1 MSVLSKPRIRS
12 SWARALSLIALL
24 ATVRRSVA
32 QSTETFTDPLTGIVF
47 QRFFGAATNFGFGIA
62 LPENPSTDFI
72 GQLDVAMPNR
82 EGWAG
87 ISLQEDMVDPLLIVA
102 WPNGNEVVSSFRVAR
117 NEDDSPPEVTGDF
130 SIVEIPEGTVVTD
143 TKMTFTFLCQN
154 CLDNGQLSF
163 SPQDTSGK
171 FGMGWALADRPVSDA
186 GDTAAELPFHNVG
199 KLSRSRLDEKI
210 SSLRKGQDSTIS
222 MLYLAK
228 QGIHYSENGL
238 SSLVPALSRMARPRP
253 SRKILQVKKLV
264 VVVMIRVT
272 IPGILGTRMDL
283 TVTATAMMMIRVL

>member
-1 MSVLSKPRIRS
+1 M
-12 SWARALSLIALL
+12 
-24 ATVRRSVA
+24 
-32 QSTETFTDPLTGIVF
+32 
-47 QRFFGAATNFGFGIA
+47 
-62 LPENPSTDFI
+62 
-72 GQLDVAMPNR
+72 
-82 EGWAG
+82 
-87 ISLQEDMVDPLLIVA
+87 
-102 WPNGNEVVSSFRVAR
+102 
-117 NEDDSPPEVTGDF
+117 
-130 SIVEIPEGTVVTD
+130 VTD

-186 GDTAAELPFHNVG
+186 ADTAAELPFHNVG

-210 SSLRKGQDSTIS
+210 NSLRKGQDSTIS
-222 MLYLAK
+222 MLYLVK

-283 TVTATAMMMIRVL
+283 TVTATAMMMIRAP